1 VLRTRLATAAV
12 AIPLL
17 WLVVQKVW
25 PPAFAVFILVV
36 LGIGAAEYAWMAF
49 PEHTRLRR
57 VTLLTALG
65 VGAGMMLGGPWP
77 GVAVA
82 TAFLV
87 MLVGPL
93 TAPDDLEAGVRRWAV
108 AWFGVVYLGFL
119 TPHVVLLR
127 HVSPDGWRWVLFTL
141 FVAMGSDSGG
151 YFGGRWFGR
160 RKLFPAVSPSKTIE
174 GALGSIAGAL
184 AAALFCH
191 AVFFER
197 TGLATGLALAVA
209 VSVLGQCGDLCES
222 ALKRA
227 FGAKDS
233 GWIVPGHGGI
243 LDRLDS
249 MLLPVVFVY
258 HWVAV
263 AGG

>member
-17 WLVVQKVW
+17 WVVTQTLW
-25 PPAFAVFILVV
+25 PPLFALFILEVV
-36 LGIGAAEYAWMAF
+36 ALGAVEYAWMAF
-49 PEHTRLRR
+49 PDEPR
-57 VTLLTALG
+57 VRAVTVVATLVVGLG
-65 VGAGMMLGGPWP
+65 MVGGGPWP
-77 GVAVA
+77 GAAAAGV
-82 TAFLV
+82 FLV
-87 MLVGPL
+87 MLLGPL
-93 TAPDDLEAGVRRWAV
+93 SASSDLPAGLHRWALV
-108 AWFGVVYLGFL
+108 WFGVVYVGFL

-127 HVSPDGWRWVLFTL
+127 HSSPEGWRWVLFTI
-141 FVAMGSDSGG
+141 FVAMGSDTGG
-151 YFGGRWFGR
+151 YFGGRWLGR
-160 RKLFPAVSPSKTIE
+160 RKLFEAVSPSKTVE
-174 GALGSIAGAL
+174 GALGSIAGAIVT
-184 AAALFCH
+184 ALVCG

-197 TGLATGLALAVA
+197 TTPATGIALAVV

-249 MLLPVVFVY
+249 LLLPVVFMY

-263 AGG
+263 TGG

>member
-17 WLVVQKVW
+17 WVVIQTLW
-25 PPAFAVFILVV
+25 PPLFALFILTVV
-36 LGIGAAEYAWMAF
+36 AIGAVEYARMAL
-49 PEHTRLRR
+49 PDEPR
-57 VTLLTALG
+57 VRSVTVAAALA
-65 VGAGMMLGGPWP
+65 VGLGMMAGGPWP
-77 GVAVA
+77 GVAVTA
-82 TAFLV
+82 AFLV
-87 MLVGPL
+87 VLVGPL
-93 TAPDDLEAGVRRWAV
+93 TVPCDLPEGVRRWTL
-108 AWFGVVYLGFL
+108 AWFGVVYVGFL

-127 HVSPDGWRWVLFTL
+127 DSSHDGWRWVLFTI

-151 YFGGRWFGR
+151 YFGGRWFGQ
-160 RKLFPAVSPSKTIE
+160 RKLFEAVSPSQTVV
-174 GALGSIAGAL
+174 GALGSVAGAVVTAL
-184 AAALFCH
+184 ACR
-191 AVFFER
+191 AVFFDR
-197 TGLATGLALAVA
+197 CGVLTTVVLAVV
-209 VSVLGQCGDLCES
+209 VSALGQCGDLCES

-249 MLLPVVFVY
+249 LLLPVVFMY

-263 AGG
+263 TGG

>member
-1 VLRTRLATAAV
+1 MMIGGPWDGAAV
-12 AIPLL
+12 A
-17 WLVVQKVW
+17 
-25 PPAFAVFILVV
+25 AVFL
-36 LGIGAAEYAWMAF
+36 
-49 PEHTRLRR
+49 
-57 VTLLTALG
+57 VTLL
-65 VGAGMMLGGPWP
+65 
-77 GVAVA
+77 
-82 TAFLV
+82 
-87 MLVGPL
+87 GPL
-93 TAPDDLEAGVRRWAV
+93 TAPADLAAGVRRWALV
-108 AWFGVVYLGFL
+108 WFGVIYVGFL

-127 HVSPDGWRWVLFTL
+127 NVAPEGWRWVLFTI
-141 FVAMGSDSGG
+141 FVAMGSDTGG

-160 RKLFPAVSPSKTIE
+160 RKLFPAVSPSKTVE
-174 GALGSIAGAL
+174 GALGSIAGAVVL
-184 AAALFCH
+184 ALFCR

-197 TGLATGLALAVA
+197 TGTGTAMTLAVV

-249 MLLPVVFVY
+249 LLLPVVFMY

-263 AGG
+263 TGG

>member
-1 VLRTRLATAAV
+1 MLRTRLATAAV
-12 AIPLL
+12 AIPVL
-17 WLVVQKVW
+17 WLLVQTMW
-25 PPAFAVFILVV
+25 PPLFAAFILVV

-49 PEHTRLRR
+49 PDEPGVRA
-57 VTLLTALG
+57 VTVVTALG
-65 VGAGMMLGGPWP
+65 VGAGMMSGWPWD
-77 GVAVA
+77 GVTVA

-87 MLVGPL
+87 MLLGPL
-93 TAPDDLEAGVRRWAV
+93 TTPDDLSTGVRRWALV
-108 AWFGVVYLGFL
+108 WFGVIYVGFL

-127 HVSPDGWRWVLFTL
+127 NVPPQGWRWVLFTL
-141 FVAMGSDSGG
+141 FVAMGSDTGG

-160 RKLFPAVSPSKTIE
+160 RKLFEAVSPAKTIE
-174 GALGSIAGAL
+174 GALGSIAGAIVL
-184 AAALFCH
+184 AVFCR
-191 AVFFER
+191 AVFFDR
-197 TGLATGLALAVA
+197 TGTVAAVALAIV

-249 MLLPVVFVY
+249 MLLPVVFMY

-263 AGG
+263 VGG